1 MIYSFF
7 SNAFYYS
14 GLSWILKQM
23 KINQGKY
30 VLMFHGVSKNRV
42 PKYPKEIQ
50 PDLDSK
56 QFEKILLW
64 LRNRFEILSPDEIL
78 TTEKHG
84 VLLTFDDGFKNNFTN
99 VLPILEKHLTPGL
112 FFISTQHIKD
122 SKDLLCFLKSQ
133 LEELGIDEYSL
144 PKELQDDFLL
154 GLSKYELYEMSRNSL
169 VTIGSHSISHPL
181 LSKCDDLK
189 IKNEL
194 NDSKIFLENL
204 IKRKV
209 KYFAYP
215 YGDYNQEVM
224 KYVKEAG
231 YDAAFATDITNNLGN
246 LKYEIPRI
254 GLYSESIPY
263 LAAKLSGIYQKPL
276 LNIK

>member
-1 MIYSFF
+1 M
-7 SNAFYYS
+7 
-14 GLSWILKQM
+14 
-23 KINQGKY
+23 
-30 VLMFHGVSKNRV
+30 
-42 PKYPKEIQ
+42 
-50 PDLDSK
+50 
-56 QFEKILLW
+56 
-64 LRNRFEILSPDEIL
+64 DE
-78 TTEKHG
+78 
-84 VLLTFDDGFKNNFTN
+84 
-99 VLPILEKHLTPGL
+99 
-112 FFISTQHIKD
+112 
-122 SKDLLCFLKSQ
+122 C
-133 LEELGIDEYSL
+133 SL
-144 PKELQDDFLL
+144 PKELQDDFLF

-169 VTIGSHSISHPL
+169 VTIGSHSCSHPF

-215 YGDYNQEVM
+215 YGNYNQKVM

-254 GLYSESIPY
+254 GLYSESF
-263 LAAKLSGIYQKPL
+263 LFSS
-276 LNIK
+276 